1 MNLYVSRDGQ
11 TFGPYTVDQAKEFL
25 HSGQLLA
32 SDFALY
38 EGESE
43 WKSLGVLLGQNER
56 VTTTSIEEFETPT
69 ASVKAVKKQVSGSKK
84 RQKVRVNR
92 AQSSVVIKEKGL
104 FSKLFSIAVVFCVT
118 CILVIGIIAGLYFAM
133 PTKVAPILAK
143 FGLDFE
149 KPSNDENLSV
159 VSNVTQEPISPIEKT
174 LSDEELHRLRSSNII
189 LLWDEKGKGFRILSP
204 ADKDQGLND
213 DDLEA
218 LIPISNEILT
228 LDLTHAEISD
238 KGISIISKF
247 TNLQRLYLEGNKAIT
262 SRGLTNLKDLKN
274 VNYLNLVRV
283 DLDDSLVDVLIAME
297 NLREIYLFESGLSE
311 DSISRLTNERPKVF
325 VNRG

>member
-56 VTTTSIEEFETPT
+56 VTTTSIAEFETPT
-69 ASVKAVKKQVSGSKK
+69 ATVQGVKKQVSGSKK

-159 VSNVTQEPISPIEKT
+159 VSNVTQEPTSPIEKT

-262 SRGLTNLKDLKN
+262 
-274 VNYLNLVRV
+274 
-283 DLDDSLVDVLIAME
+283 E
-297 NLREIYLFESGLSE
+297 E
-311 DSISRLTNERPKVF
+311 D
-325 VNRG
+325 

>member
-56 VTTTSIEEFETPT
+56 VTTTSIGEFETPT

>member
-32 SDFALY
+32 TDFALY

-43 WKSLGVLLGQNER
+43 WKNLGVLLGQNER
-56 VTTTSIEEFETPT
+56 VTTTNIAEIQTPT
-69 ASVKAVKKQVSGSKK
+69 ATVQGVKKQVSGSKK

-143 FGLDFE
+143 FGFVFE

-159 VSNVTQEPISPIEKT
+159 VSNVTQEPISPLEKT

-218 LIPISNEILT
+218 LIPISDEILT

-247 TNLQRLYLEGNKAIT
+247 TNLKRLYLEGNKAIT
-262 SRGLTNLKDLKN
+262 SRGLSNLKDLKN

-283 DLDDSLVDVLIAME
+283 NLDDSLVDVLIAME

>member
-11 TFGPYTVDQAKEFL
+11 TFGPYTVEQAKEFL

-32 SDFALY
+32 TDFALY

-43 WKSLGVLLGQNER
+43 WKNLGVLLGQNER
-56 VTTTSIEEFETPT
+56 VITTNIAEIQTPT
-69 ASVKAVKKQVSGSKK
+69 ATVQGVRKQVSGSKK

-149 KPSNDENLSV
+149 KPSNNENLSV
-159 VSNVTQEPISPIEKT
+159 VSNVAQEPISPLEKT
-174 LSDEELHRLRSSNII
+174 LSDEELHRLKSSNII

-262 SRGLTNLKDLKN
+262 SRGLSNLKDLKN

-283 DLDDSLVDVLIAME
+283 NLDDSLVDVLIAME

>member
-32 SDFALY
+32 TDFALY

-43 WKSLGVLLGQNER
+43 WKNLGILLGQNER
-56 VTTTSIEEFETPT
+56 VTTTNTAEIQTPT
-69 ASVKAVKKQVSGSKK
+69 ATVQGVKKQVSGSKK
-84 RQKVRVNR
+84 RKKVIVKR
-92 AQSSVVIKEKGL
+92 AQSTVVIKEKGL

-159 VSNVTQEPISPIEKT
+159 VSNVNQEPTSPLEKT

-262 SRGLTNLKDLKN
+262 SRGLSNLKDLKN

-283 DLDDSLVDVLIAME
+283 NLDDSLVDVLIAME

-311 DSISRLTNERPKVF
+311 DSISRLSNERPKVF

>member
-32 SDFALY
+32 TDFALY

-43 WKSLGVLLGQNER
+43 WKNLGVLLGQNER
-56 VTTTSIEEFETPT
+56 VTTTNIAEIQTPT
-69 ASVKAVKKQVSGSKK
+69 ATVQGVRKQVSGSKK

-159 VSNVTQEPISPIEKT
+159 VSNVIQEPISPLEKT

-262 SRGLTNLKDLKN
+262 SRGLSNLKDLKN

-283 DLDDSLVDVLIAME
+283 NLDDSLVDVLIAME

>member
-32 SDFALY
+32 TDFALY

-43 WKSLGVLLGQNER
+43 WKNLGVLLGQNER
-56 VTTTSIEEFETPT
+56 LTTTNIAEIQTPT
-69 ASVKAVKKQVSGSKK
+69 ATVQGVKKQVSGSKK

-159 VSNVTQEPISPIEKT
+159 VSNVTQEPTSPLEKT

-218 LIPISNEILT
+218 LIPISDEILT
-228 LDLTHAEISD
+228 MDLTHAEISD

-247 TNLQRLYLEGNKAIT
+247 TNLKRLYLEGNKAIT
-262 SRGLTNLKDLKN
+262 SRGLSNLKDLKN

>member
-32 SDFALY
+32 TDFALY

-43 WKSLGVLLGQNER
+43 WKNLGILLGQNER
-56 VTTTSIEEFETPT
+56 VTTTNTAEIQTPT
-69 ASVKAVKKQVSGSKK
+69 ATVQGVKKQVSGSKK

-92 AQSSVVIKEKGL
+92 AQSSVVIKEKGI
-104 FSKLFSIAVVFCVT
+104 FSKLFSIAAVFCVT

-159 VSNVTQEPISPIEKT
+159 VSNVIQEPISPLEKT

-262 SRGLTNLKDLKN
+262 SRGLSNLKDLKN

-283 DLDDSLVDVLIAME
+283 NLDDSLVDVLIAME

>member
-32 SDFALY
+32 TDFALY

-43 WKSLGVLLGQNER
+43 WTNLGVLLGQNER
-56 VTTTSIEEFETPT
+56 LTTANIAEIQTQT
-69 ASVKAVKKQVSGSKK
+69 ATVQGVKKQVSGSKK

-149 KPSNDENLSV
+149 RPSNDENLSV
-159 VSNVTQEPISPIEKT
+159 VSNVIQEPISPLEKT

-218 LIPISNEILT
+218 LIPISDEILT

-262 SRGLTNLKDLKN
+262 SRGLSNLKDLKN

-283 DLDDSLVDVLIAME
+283 NLDDSLVDVLIAME

>member
-32 SDFALY
+32 TDFALY

-43 WKSLGVLLGQNER
+43 WKNLGVLLGQNER
-56 VTTTSIEEFETPT
+56 LTTTNIAEIQTPT
-69 ASVKAVKKQVSGSKK
+69 ATVQGVKKQVSGSKK

-159 VSNVTQEPISPIEKT
+159 VSNVIQEPISPLEKT

-262 SRGLTNLKDLKN
+262 SRGLSNLKDLKN

-283 DLDDSLVDVLIAME
+283 NLDDSLVDVLIAME

>member
-32 SDFALY
+32 TDFALY

-43 WKSLGVLLGQNER
+43 WKNLGVLLGQNER
-56 VTTTSIEEFETPT
+56 LTTTNIAEIQTPT
-69 ASVKAVKKQVSGSKK
+69 ATVQGVKKQVSGSKK

>member
-32 SDFALY
+32 TDFALY

-43 WKSLGVLLGQNER
+43 WKNLGVLLGQNER
-56 VTTTSIEEFETPT
+56 LTTTNIAEIQTPT
-69 ASVKAVKKQVSGSKK
+69 ATVQGVKKQVSGSKK

-149 KPSNDENLSV
+149 KPSSDENLSV
-159 VSNVTQEPISPIEKT
+159 VSNVTQEPTSPLEKT

-262 SRGLTNLKDLKN
+262 SRGLSNLKDLKN

-283 DLDDSLVDVLIAME
+283 NLDDSLVDVLIAME

>member
-32 SDFALY
+32 TDFALY

-56 VTTTSIEEFETPT
+56 VTTTNIGEFETPT
-69 ASVKAVKKQVSGSKK
+69 VNVKAVKKQVSGSKK

-159 VSNVTQEPISPIEKT
+159 VSNVTQEPISPLEKT

-218 LIPISNEILT
+218 LIPISDEILT

-262 SRGLTNLKDLKN
+262 SRGLSNLKDLKN

-283 DLDDSLVDVLIAME
+283 NLDDSLVDVLIAME

>member
-32 SDFALY
+32 TDFALY

-43 WKSLGVLLGQNER
+43 WKNLGVLLGQNER
-56 VTTTSIEEFETPT
+56 LTTANIAEIQTQT
-69 ASVKAVKKQVSGSKK
+69 ATVQGVKKQVSGSKK

-159 VSNVTQEPISPIEKT
+159 VSNVIQEPISPLEKT

-262 SRGLTNLKDLKN
+262 SRGLSNLKDLKN

-283 DLDDSLVDVLIAME
+283 NLDDSLVDVLIAME

-311 DSISRLTNERPKVF
+311 DSLSRLSNERPKVF

>member
-32 SDFALY
+32 TDFALY

-43 WKSLGVLLGQNER
+43 WKNLGVLLGQNER
-56 VTTTSIEEFETPT
+56 LTTTNIAEIQTPT
-69 ASVKAVKKQVSGSKK
+69 ATVQGVKKQVSGSKK

-92 AQSSVVIKEKGL
+92 AQSSVVIKEKGI

-143 FGLDFE
+143 FGLNFE

-159 VSNVTQEPISPIEKT
+159 VSNVTQEPISPLEKT

-262 SRGLTNLKDLKN
+262 SRGLSNLKDLKN

-283 DLDDSLVDVLIAME
+283 NLDDSLVDVLIAME